1 MSDYKGSRWTMIV
14 ILSLCIAICYIFRTS
29 ISTTIIEISKE
40 MSINENIQ
48 GYILSAF
55 SFGYVAFM
63 LIGGLLVDRFG
74 TNRIL
79 TITMIILSLSTILL
93 GFAHY
98 WICILILRFLIGALE
113 APAFPACARFVNKN
127 FGTTERGRA
136 TSIFDTGSY
145 VGAAICVPIIVFFI
159 SKYSW
164 RESQYFFGILGLV
177 WVFLWFLFTKN
188 KEKISD
194 ESQKEKGKNNTK
206 VILKFLSN
214 KKILGASFGAFC
226 YNYAK
231 SFFLTWMPSYLFK
244 DLGFS
249 ILTIGFV
256 ATIPLIGAVIGN
268 LSSGILADVL
278 ISRGI
283 SVTYARKLPLCIGML
298 FSCVIILTP
307 FVQSSAIIICL
318 LTFSFA
324 MNISASPSIWAIPG
338 DIAPSNQYVGTIGG
352 IQNTFANIAGI
363 VAPIITGYIVY
374 NTGNFAIVLII
385 SGGLSILGTLS
396 YWFVV
401 GELASIS
408 LIRKKEEII

>member
-1 MSDYKGSRWTMIV
+1 MIV

-113 APAFPACARFVNKN
+113 APAFPACAKFVNKN

-194 ESQKEKGKNNTK
+194 ESQKEKGKTRRRSGRTPRYYHRT
-206 VILKFLSN
+206 FHD
-214 KKILGASFGAFC
+214 GRTAFR
-226 YNYAK
+226 YIRDGRIQTPPRRGLPQVQVHPGK
-231 SFFLTWMPSYLFK
+231 
-244 DLGFS
+244 
-249 ILTIGFV
+249 
-256 ATIPLIGAVIGN
+256 
-268 LSSGILADVL
+268 
-278 ISRGI
+278 SRGRGTPCRCI
-283 SVTYARKLPLCIGML
+283 CRKDG
-298 FSCVIILTP
+298 
-307 FVQSSAIIICL
+307 
-318 LTFSFA
+318 
-324 MNISASPSIWAIPG
+324 
-338 DIAPSNQYVGTIGG
+338 
-352 IQNTFANIAGI
+352 
-363 VAPIITGYIVY
+363 
-374 NTGNFAIVLII
+374 
-385 SGGLSILGTLS
+385 
-396 YWFVV
+396 
-401 GELASIS
+401 
-408 LIRKKEEII
+408 